1 MDRVTA
7 RWIIA
12 EEDLKDGVF
21 FSAPDNAVDAV
32 VIEETSDGYR
42 VYNTDARAAV
52 DENSITIFSE
62 ESSALTEF
70 VERLRAW
77 NEYLRLRNT
86 NS

>member
-1 MDRVTA
+1 MECSSRHLTTPWM
-7 RWIIA
+7 R
-12 EEDLKDGVF
+12 L
-21 FSAPDNAVDAV
+21 SSRRLL
-32 VIEETSDGYR
+32 SDI
-42 VYNTDARAAV
+42 VYNTDERAAV

>member
-1 MDRVTA
+1 M
-7 RWIIA
+7 
-12 EEDLKDGVF
+12 
-21 FSAPDNAVDAV
+21 
-32 VIEETSDGYR
+32 
-42 VYNTDARAAV
+42 YNTDERAAV
-52 DENSITIFSE
+52 DENSIPIFSE